1 MTVIYDYFC
10 TLRLEPN
17 GLIPLTPEEPDD
29 FIHEIS
35 GKILCVGVMTIQ
47 EIKLQDCSESIT
59 RILSLVR
66 TTT

>member
-1 MTVIYDYFC
+1 MTLIDDYFC

-35 GKILCVGVMTIQ
+35 GKILCVWA
-47 EIKLQDCSESIT
+47 L
-59 RILSLVR
+59 
-66 TTT
+66 